1 MRLTPEEQH
10 IIKAAVAAQDPQA
23 EVWLFGSRADD
34 SKRGGDIDLLV
45 FSQSMGWKEKSA
57 VWWELQEKLGEQK
70 IDIVVGKDKDA
81 SEPFVQMAMEKAVR
95 L

>member
-1 MRLTPEEQH
+1 MRLTPQEQS

-45 FSQSMGWKEKSA
+45 FSQAMGWKEKGA

-70 IDIVVGKDKDA
+70 IDIVVAKDI

>member
-1 MRLTPEEQH
+1 MRLTPEEQL
-10 IIKAAVAAQDPQA
+10 IITAAVAAQDPQA

-34 SKRGGDIDLLV
+34 SKRGGDIDLLI
-45 FSQSMGWKEKSA
+45 FSQILGDDGKDA

-70 IDIVVGKDKDA
+70 IDIVVAKDL
-81 SEPFVQMAMEKAVR
+81 SSPFVRIVMEKAVR